1 MRYWKSALGGI
12 ILAGSGTIAVPAL
25 AGDVTFDL
33 GNIGAN
39 GGAVCSSGCVLPT
52 NGLNTF
58 STMGLTIGA
67 IGYDDTGAV
76 KYVTQKPGSFEGP
89 GETGIGESNVYNGPP
104 LGNPPSSPDW
114 EIEPNTYLLLDNA
127 LLTHGAKSVSIT
139 IESLQAG
146 EGANVYSYSGP
157 LGVLNPADLTL
168 IGSVVGTPETQTVL
182 TPDYTYLVVQGL
194 NGDGNHPSADVAI
207 ATEVVT
213 SGVPEASTWAMMMLG
228 FAGLGFAGYRKV
240 RAKAAFA

>member
-67 IGYDDTGAV
+67 IGYNAAGNIA
-76 KYVTQKPGSFEGP
+76 YVTQKPGSFEGP
-89 GETGIGESNVYNGPP
+89 GETGIGESDVYNGPP
-104 LGNPPSSPDW
+104 LGNPPSDSDW
-114 EIEPNTYLLLDNA
+114 EITTSTYLLLNNS
-127 LLTHGAKSVSIT
+127 LLTHGAKSVSVT
-139 IESLQAG
+139 IESLQSG

-168 IGSVVGTPETQTVL
+168 IGSVVGTPVTQTVATSGL
-182 TPDYTYLVVQGL
+182 TYIVVQAFTPLG
-194 NGDGNHPSADVAI
+194 GNPAADVAI

-213 SGVPEASTWAMMMLG
+213 SGVPEPSTWAMMMLG